1 MTTDNVSIGTRIKIE
16 YYDQNDKFAFLL
28 SRHGTIIRQL
38 RAEQGVV
45 DWFLIKLD
53 IPFDY
58 QIKSPDSFSFTSL
71 HCENILIRS
80 RWKGHR
86 IGEVEPTSVFIL
98 LIPDETQLNNEPIK
112 IEHFYHVAWGMC
124 QIE

>member
-16 YYDQNDKFAFLL
+16 YDDQNEKFAFLL
-28 SRHGTIIRQL
+28 PRHGTIIRQL
-38 RAEQGVV
+38 RAEHGVV
-45 DWFLIKLD
+45 DWFLIKLE

-58 QIKSPDSFSFTSL
+58 QVRGPDSFSFTSL

-80 RWKGHR
+80 RWKGHP
-86 IGEVEPTSVFIL
+86 IGEVETSVFIL

-112 IEHFYHVAWGMC
+112 IEQFYHVAWGMC
-124 QIE
+124 HTE